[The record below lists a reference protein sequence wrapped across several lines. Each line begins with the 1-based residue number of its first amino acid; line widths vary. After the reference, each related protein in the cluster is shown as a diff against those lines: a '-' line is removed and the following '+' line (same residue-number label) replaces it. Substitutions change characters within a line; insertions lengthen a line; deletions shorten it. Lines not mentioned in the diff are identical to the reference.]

1 MAICFTKA
9 DRCLLMILIVLL
21 ATALAWA
28 ISPFLLIF
36 LLIIAIPLVG
46 ATYIVPYIFPE
57 SKKVSWT
64 LRFLIFV
71 GLWYVT
77 LFLLVFLFVSF

>member
-1 MAICFTKA
+1 MAEFNKA
-9 DRCLLMILIVLL
+9 DRCLLSILIILL
-21 ATALAWA
+21 ATALAWT

-36 LLIIAIPLVG
+36 LIIIAIPLVG

-57 SKKVSWT
+57 SKKVSWS

-77 LFLLVFLFVSF
+77 LFILIFLMVILF